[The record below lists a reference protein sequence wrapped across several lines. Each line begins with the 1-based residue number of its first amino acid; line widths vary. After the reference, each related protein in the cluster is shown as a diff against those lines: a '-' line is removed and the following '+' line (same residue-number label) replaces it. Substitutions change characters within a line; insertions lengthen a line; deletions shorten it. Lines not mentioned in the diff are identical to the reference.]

1 MKNTH
6 QRIIII
12 IHVIFSIFCLIH
24 VLGIGINLMF
34 PTNANIRIEQ
44 KDLKEIEFPLAFKI
58 CVDQDINKDSI
69 ESYRKFGYSSWRGF
83 FRGESR
89 FNESILGWNGHTRNN
104 SILGTVKG

>member
-6 QRIIII
+6 QIIIKT

-24 VLGIGINLMF
+24 VSGIGINLMF
-34 PTNANIRIEQ
+34 PTNLNIRVER

-58 CVDQDINKDSI
+58 CVDQDNKDSI
-69 ESYRKFGYSSWRGF
+69 ESYKKFGYINWRGF

-89 FNESILGWNGHTRNN
+89 FNKSILGWNGHTRNN